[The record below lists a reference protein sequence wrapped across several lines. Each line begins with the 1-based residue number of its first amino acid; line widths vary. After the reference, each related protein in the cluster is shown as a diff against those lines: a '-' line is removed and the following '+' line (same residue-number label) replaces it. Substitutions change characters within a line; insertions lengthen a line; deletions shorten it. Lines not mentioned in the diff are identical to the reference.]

1 MYLLRNIAPFVW
13 LVISVDLFVVVK
25 IVFPLSVLSGDV
37 NGVVL
42 SFFDVELS
50 ADVAVILC
58 EVDELS
64 KDSVASVFFGV
75 DEFPGEIVVVFSDDG
90 VVILNTAPYNRHC
103 SISSGLYGNIHCMPS
118 GKSVKVHNS
127 AKRNQRSTCICFGH
141 FRLST
146 C

>member
-1 MYLLRNIAPFVW
+1 MDPF
-13 LVISVDLFVVVK
+13 DNVK
-25 IVFPLSVLSGDV
+25 IVFSLSVLSDDV

-42 SFFDVELS
+42 SFFDVEYS

-90 VVILNTAPYNRHC
+90 VVILNTAPYNPHC
-103 SISSGLYGNIHCMPS
+103 SISSRLYGNIHCMPS

-127 AKRNQRSTCICFGH
+127 AK
-141 FRLST
+141 
-146 C
+146 